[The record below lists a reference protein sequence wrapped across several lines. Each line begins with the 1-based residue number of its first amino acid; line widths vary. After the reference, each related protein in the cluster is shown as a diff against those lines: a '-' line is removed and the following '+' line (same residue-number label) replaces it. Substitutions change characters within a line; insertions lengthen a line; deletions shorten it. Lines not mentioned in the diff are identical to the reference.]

1 MVGSGLSHP
10 VQTTLLCATLPAL
23 LAAAAPAEPRK
34 EITDRHGHPLAH
46 LPPLDR
52 DASCAPDLYALHSAS
67 GTRRAADTTTNT
79 TIDGELQALAQLAV
93 QRGVER
99 LARAAPRPGDDPE
112 GERRAPR
119 GPTGIVRAVRED
131 ALQLDLGALPLVPPV
146 ECPGHKVPPLP
157 PPSARFHPGE
167 ALRVRVTSPGRL
179 ALRPQAALVAL
190 DPRTRDVLALVG
202 GYGQRPGDFDRAT
215 RGRRQAGSTWKPLV
229 YAAALASGRFSLTDT
244 IWDLP
249 RAYGGWHP
257 RNVTGSFDGP
267 VRLRQALA
275 RSINSVAVHVLSE
288 IGPERVAALAGRI
301 GIPADKVPRDL
312 TQALGTALV
321 SPLQLAGAYAVFA
334 DTLHGR
340 YLPPRLFADDP
351 VLSPDAPAALPP
363 QVAYLVSSLLRSAVT
378 EGSAGAAR
386 DLRGPPAHGKTGT
399 TSDGADAWFAG
410 YQGDLLCV
418 VWVGEDRGL
427 TGAESALPIWMD
439 FMRAAAARRSRG
451 RSGHSAAHPAQPAGL
466 PRPPGLV
473 EVPLPGGGTELVAT
487 SP

>member
-10 VQTTLLCATLPAL
+10 VRTTLLRAALPAL
-23 LAAAAPAEPRK
+23 LAAAASAEPRR

-46 LPPLDR
+46 RPPLSR
-52 DASCAPDLYALHSAS
+52 DASCAPDLYALHAA
-67 GTRRAADTTTNT
+67 GGPRRETRATL
-79 TIDGELQALAQLAV
+79 DGELQALAQLAI

-99 LARAAPRPGDDPE
+99 LARAEA
-112 GERRAPR
+112 RAPSASS
-119 GPTGIVRAVRED
+119 PPSAPSPPSAIVRAVRED
-131 ALQLDLGALPLVPPV
+131 ALQLDLGILPLPPPV
-146 ECPGHKVPPLP
+146 ECPGHPVPALP

-167 ALRVRVTSPGRL
+167 ALRVRVLGPRRL

-202 GYGQRPGDFDRAT
+202 GYGQHPGDFDRAT
-215 RGRRQAGSTWKPLV
+215 QGRRQAGSTWKPLV

-244 IWDLP
+244 LWDLP

-267 VRLRQALA
+267 VHLRQALA

-288 IGPERVAALAGRI
+288 IGPERVAVLAGRM

-340 YLPPRLFADDP
+340 YLPPRLFEDDP
-351 VLSPDAPAALPP
+351 VLAEDTPAALPP
-363 QVAYLVSSLLRSAVT
+363 QIAYLVSSLLRSVVT

-386 DLRGPPAHGKTGT
+386 ELRGLFAYGKTGT

-410 YQGDLLCV
+410 YHADLLCV

-439 FMRAAAARRSRG
+439 FMRAAAARRSSG
-451 RSGHSAAHPAQPAGL
+451 STLRSAPRPASRPL

-473 EVPLPGGGTELVAT
+473 ETPLPGGGTELVPELAQR
-487 SP
+487 PGP